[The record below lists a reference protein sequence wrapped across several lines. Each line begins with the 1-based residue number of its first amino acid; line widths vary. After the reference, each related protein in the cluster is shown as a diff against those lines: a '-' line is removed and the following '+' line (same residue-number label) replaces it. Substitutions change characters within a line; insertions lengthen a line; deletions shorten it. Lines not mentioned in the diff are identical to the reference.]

1 MESKSIQ
8 DSSKVR
14 NRKTLQHKDDY
25 FITYMNGNF
34 YSKQWMEDVN
44 HGNDWY
50 DPHWR
55 EEIPRTKWNIFW
67 YRYLG
72 KLPWLPWNK
81 FFTSAIVTP
90 SKYTIICGLILLL
103 SVIIFTGCMQR
114 TTCWKIVNGGKCIPI
129 QTYEEWNKCVA
140 NCEVTLGT
148 KAKPYEKRQWIR
160 PRPYA
165 YP

>member
-14 NRKTLQHKDDY
+14 NRKTLHHKDDY
-25 FITYMNGNF
+25 FITYQNGNF
-34 YSKQWMEDVN
+34 YSKQWMVDVN

-55 EEIPRTKWNIFW
+55 EEIPRSKWNIFW
-67 YRYLG
+67 YRYFG

-81 FFTSAIVTP
+81 FFTSALVTP
-90 SKYTIICGLILLL
+90 NKYTIICIFVYLII
-103 SVIIFTGCMQR
+103 VIFTGCMQR

-129 QTYEEWNKCVA
+129 QTYEQWNKCVA
-140 NCEVTLGT
+140 NCETTLGT
-148 KAKPYEKRQWIR
+148 KAKPYEKKQWIR